1 MDARDLYYIIEAHTF
16 WYVNPNKAF
25 RKWDGKTPYYVHP
38 LWCATMIATE
48 TALDERTREEGI
60 LALLYHDV
68 LEDTRQPLPG
78 WLSDRVKGLIEGMT
92 FKNGSSQE
100 MQEIWSRPREV
111 RLYKLYDKA
120 SNLLD
125 GVWMD
130 EQKRKKYQ
138 DYTRNLLEDAEQN
151 YGALNITRIVRGI
164 LQ

>member
-1 MDARDLYYIIEAHTF
+1 
-16 WYVNPNKAF
+16 
-25 RKWDGKTPYYVHP
+25 
-38 LWCATMIATE
+38 MIATE